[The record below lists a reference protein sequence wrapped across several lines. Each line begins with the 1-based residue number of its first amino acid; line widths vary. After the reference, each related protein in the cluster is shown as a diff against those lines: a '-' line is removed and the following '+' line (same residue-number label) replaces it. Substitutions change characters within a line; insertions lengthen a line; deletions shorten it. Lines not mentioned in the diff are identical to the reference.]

1 MKEFLNKKVVQVTEF
16 VILALSSAGLI
27 LGGQSAEGIS
37 SVVTSVSA
45 GIAALAAIV
54 ALIRGLVNKDNKDEI
69 AEESK

>member
-1 MKEFLNKKVVQVTEF
+1 MKDFLNKKGVQIAEF
-16 VILALSSAGLI
+16 AILGVSAAGLI

-54 ALIRGLVNKDNKDEI
+54 ALIRGLVNKDEKK
-69 AEESK
+69 EEQK